1 MSDIVKYHNDFNKI
15 QLPSFTEQ
23 EQNLLFLIF
32 AKIKEKGID
41 NVINLYA
48 NDFKINEKLSNSR
61 EYLTDNINSLKYKF
75 FKANFKQIIETRTEI
90 IHKYVNLFET
100 MEIHYVKRN
109 PDDGYDESTLFNRI
123 TLKINPD
130 FAYLVNQLTT
140 NFTAFE
146 LEEFIS
152 LSGKYTKT
160 LYRLLKQY
168 RTTGKVYFEWEEFK
182 RIMDIPEKMKMC
194 DIDKDILKPVIKEL
208 TKERNL
214 FDQIRV
220 PFKNLAYEKDKAKS
234 RGRGG
239 KVIGITFTFKPENVE
254 MQKIENKALNN
265 ASEEEKILNTCNNM
279 CQAQMK
285 FEYENKI
292 YKTNS
297 YDFDKLVFYAVE
309 LSEDNFG
316 NTIPINHKSF
326 KCENK
331 EQFFKMIKTFSNN
344 LR

>member
-90 IHKYVNLFET
+90 IHRYVNLFET

-160 LYRLLKQY
+160 LYRLLKQF
-168 RTTGKVYFEWEEFK
+168 RTTGKAYFEWEEFK
-182 RIMDIPEKMKMC
+182 RIMDIPEKLAMR
-194 DIDKDILKPVIKEL
+194 DIDKIILKPVIKEL

-297 YDFDKLVFYAVE
+297 YDFDKLVFYAIE

-316 NTIPINHKSF
+316 NTIPVNHKSF

>member
-15 QLPSFTEQ
+15 KLPSFTEL
-23 EQNLLFLIF
+23 EQNLLCAMFL
-32 AKIKEKGID
+32 KIKE
-41 NVINLYA
+41 
-48 NDFKINEKLSNSR
+48 NEKEEIIKFPVSDLRKIALQSNLKDK
-61 EYLTDNINSLKYKF
+61 EQFKEIMKSLFYKF
-75 FKANFKQIIETRTEI
+75 FKADFTILIKDEKGRTGETFI
-90 IHKYVNLFET
+90 NLFKKVIFWNNEENEKLLE
-100 MEIHYVKRN
+100 EI
-109 PDDGYDESTLFNRI
+109 E
-123 TLKINPD
+123 LKINPD
-130 FAYLVNQLTT
+130 FAYLVISLTKE
-140 NFTAFE
+140 FTSFE
-146 LEEFIS
+146 LTEFIA

-182 RIMDIPEKMKMC
+182 RIMDISEKMRMC
-194 DIDKDILKPVIKEL
+194 DIDKDILKPAIKEL

-214 FDQIRV
+214 FDQIRI

-254 MQKIENKALNN
+254 MQKLENKALNN

-297 YDFDKLVFYAVE
+297 YDFDKLVFYAIE
-309 LSEDNFG
+309 LSEDDFG
-316 NTIPINHKSF
+316 NTIPVNHKSF

-331 EQFFKMIKTFSNN
+331 EQFFKMIKTFSSN

>member
-1 MSDIVKYHNDFNKI
+1 M
-15 QLPSFTEQ
+15 
-23 EQNLLFLIF
+23 F

-239 KVIGITFTFKPENVE
+239 KVIGITFTFKPEN
-254 MQKIENKALNN
+254 IE
-265 ASEEEKILNTCNNM
+265 
-279 CQAQMK
+279 
-285 FEYENKI
+285 
-292 YKTNS
+292 
-297 YDFDKLVFYAVE
+297 
-309 LSEDNFG
+309 
-316 NTIPINHKSF
+316 
-326 KCENK
+326 
-331 EQFFKMIKTFSNN
+331 
-344 LR
+344 

>member
-15 QLPSFTEQ
+15 KLPSFTEL
-23 EQNLLFLIF
+23 EQNLLCAIFLE
-32 AKIKEKGID
+32 IKEKGHKETIKFPVLELKRIALQSNLKD
-41 NVINLYA
+41 NKQ
-48 NDFKINEKLSNSR
+48 F
-61 EYLTDNINSLKYKF
+61 NSLMESLFYKF
-75 FKANFKQIIETRTEI
+75 FKADFTILIKDEKGREGKTF
-90 IHKYVNLFET
+90 VNLFEKVIFWNNNKLLE
-100 MEIHYVKRN
+100 EIEIKVN
-109 PDDGYDESTLFNRI
+109 E
-123 TLKINPD
+123 D
-130 FAYLVNQLTT
+130 FSYLVNSLTKE
-140 NFTAFE
+140 FTSFE
-146 LEEFIS
+146 LAEFIS

-168 RTTGKVYFEWEEFK
+168 RSTGKAYFEWEEFK
-182 RIMDIPEKMKMC
+182 RIMDISEKMRMC
-194 DIDKDILKPVIKEL
+194 DIDKDILKPAIKEL
-208 TKERNL
+208 SKERNL

-220 PFKNLAYEKDKAKS
+220 PFKNLAYEKEKAKS

-331 EQFFKMIKTFSNN
+331 EQFFKMIKTFSSN

>member
-15 QLPSFTEQ
+15 KLPSFTEI
-23 EQNLLFLIF
+23 EQDLLCGLMV
-32 AKIKEKGID
+32 KLKEEKGKVTFYPNDLRNILKSSYD
-41 NVINLYA
+41 NESLLKFA
-48 NDFKINEKLSNSR
+48 S
-61 EYLTDNINSLKYKF
+61 SLKEKF
-75 FKANFKQIIETRTEI
+75 FKSDFTIIERTTRGDKEVEAHRTI
-90 IHKYVNLFET
+90 NLFTEFAIYVYKDYILEKPNELESI
-100 MEIHYVKRN
+100 EIQVN
-109 PDDGYDESTLFNRI
+109 PRFEYIL
-123 TLKINPD
+123 
-130 FAYLVNQLTT
+130 NQLTA
-140 NFTAFE
+140 NFTSFE
-146 LEEFIS
+146 LAEFIS

-168 RTTGKVYFEWEEFK
+168 RTTGKAYFEWEEFK
-182 RIMDIPEKMKMC
+182 RIMDIPENYEMHN
-194 DIDKDILKPVIKEL
+194 IDKWILKPAIKEL
-208 TKERNL
+208 SKERNL

-254 MQKIENKALNN
+254 MQKLENKALNN

-309 LSEDNFG
+309 LSEDDFG

-331 EQFFKMIKTFSNN
+331 EQFFKMIKTFSSN